1 MSPRRWTDRVQDSL
15 EAMAEIQSFTQDMD
29 FGTFEIDAK
38 TIKAVLLD
46 FIIIGE
52 AVHSIP
58 DDVRAAHPEV
68 PWHLMRAM
76 RNRLVHVYF
85 SVDPNIVW
93 DTIQNDLPPLVE
105 PLKRLL
111 DAEEGMTDQQC

>member
-1 MSPRRWTDRVQDSL
+1 MSPRRWPERVQDIL
-15 EAMAEIQSFTQDMD
+15 ESIVEIQSFIQNVD
-29 FGTFEIDAK
+29 FETFKTDVK
-38 TIKAVLLD
+38 TIKAVQLD

-52 AVHSIP
+52 AAHYIP
-58 DDVRAAHPEV
+58 DDVRSSHPEI

-111 DAEEGMTDQQC
+111 KGDEVTDRQG